1 MTGPQNQNMK
11 DDDSLDL
18 YLHEIGETDLL
29 TAKEEVALAQRIRA
43 GDEEALEGLVK
54 ANLKFVVSI
63 AKKYQNR
70 GLSLSDLIS
79 EGNIGLMTAA
89 RRFDETKGFKFISY
103 AVWWIR
109 QAILSGMANQGRL
122 IRLPL
127 NKVEEIHKIKRSNKQ
142 LEMMRGSE
150 DKLAEG
156 MESPQALPDWA
167 SLPSSLDAPIGD
179 SQSFSRMDL
188 LKDQDSPMPDEVAMA
203 DALKQEIGRAIAS
216 LTPRESEIMNL
227 YYGLDS
233 NRTYTLDEIG
243 KRFGLT
249 RERIRQIKEKAI
261 NKLRH
266 TSRSQRLAPYLE

>member
-1 MTGPQNQNMK
+1 MTDPQNQNMK
-11 DDDSLDL
+11 DGDSLDL

>member
-63 AKKYQNR
+63 AKKCQNR
-70 GLSLSDLIS
+70 GLSVSDLIS

>member
-11 DDDSLDL
+11 DDNSLDL

>member
-43 GDEEALEGLVK
+43 GDEEALEGL
-54 ANLKFVVSI
+54 VSI